1 MVLKELLAAIE
12 EMAPFSL
19 QEDYDNSGLQIGS
32 SGQEVTGCII
42 CLDIN
47 EQVVEEAA
55 RHGSNLIISHHP
67 LIFKGIKRIADKT
80 ATERIIKKAL
90 KEDLAICSV
99 HTNLDNAWNGVNRIL
114 GEKLGLTG
122 LSVLRKPSGM
132 LKKLATYCPAAHAG
146 RVRQALFDA
155 GAGHI
160 GGYDQCSFNL
170 TGQGT
175 FRGGEATNPFV
186 GEKGHLHFEEEV
198 RIETIFPAY
207 RKESVVEALLSAH
220 PYEEVAYD
228 IYSLE
233 NEYDRAGAG
242 MIGHLPEPTDEKVF
256 LAQVKDILKIPVIR
270 HSPLLGKP
278 LRRVAICGGSGSF
291 LIQDAIRMQAD
302 IFLTADI
309 KYHQFFEADGKI
321 VIADAGHF
329 ETEQFTCGLIAAYLK
344 KKFPTFAIRISETL
358 ANPVNYF

>member
-1 MVLKELLAAIE
+1 
-12 EMAPFSL
+12 
-19 QEDYDNSGLQIGS
+19 
-32 SGQEVTGCII
+32 
-42 CLDIN
+42 
-47 EQVVEEAA
+47 
-55 RHGSNLIISHHP
+55 
-67 LIFKGIKRIADKT
+67 
-80 ATERIIKKAL
+80 
-90 KEDLAICSV
+90 
-99 HTNLDNAWNGVNRIL
+99 
-114 GEKLGLTG
+114 
-122 LSVLRKPSGM
+122 
-132 LKKLATYCPAAHAG
+132 
-146 RVRQALFDA
+146 
-155 GAGHI
+155 
-160 GGYDQCSFNL
+160 
-170 TGQGT
+170 
-175 FRGGEATNPFV
+175 
-186 GEKGHLHFEEEV
+186 
-198 RIETIFPAY
+198 
-207 RKESVVEALLSAH
+207 
-220 PYEEVAYD
+220 
-228 IYSLE
+228 E